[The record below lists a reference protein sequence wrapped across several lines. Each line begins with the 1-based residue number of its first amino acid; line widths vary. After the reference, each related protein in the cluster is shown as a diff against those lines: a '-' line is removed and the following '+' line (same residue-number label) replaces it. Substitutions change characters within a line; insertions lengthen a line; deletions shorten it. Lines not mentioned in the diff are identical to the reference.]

1 MSAKGIS
8 QTSSGEAATWE
19 RSAECERENS
29 VRPGG
34 VSIVARF
41 FPGKWNANTCKARNR
56 QENAAHG
63 RSRGS
68 LSPEL
73 SKPPRKER
81 KKCYAGRRP
90 GNSIVLEFSAAFV
103 RGNCGPAYMTLK
115 LFCDRVE
122 VCSRRKCKTQPATD
136 ALEKTAGLGH

>member
-1 MSAKGIS
+1 MSARGIS
-8 QTSSGEAATWE
+8 QTSSGEAATRE
-19 RSAECERENS
+19 SPAEKCRVRTRKQRESRRSLDRS
-29 VRPGG
+29 
-34 VSIVARF
+34 SIFSR
-41 FPGKWNANTCKARNR
+41 KARNR

-68 LSPEL
+68 L
-73 SKPPRKER
+73 
-81 KKCYAGRRP
+81 
-90 GNSIVLEFSAAFV
+90 ISASFV
-103 RGNCGPAYMTLK
+103 RGNCGPAFMTLK